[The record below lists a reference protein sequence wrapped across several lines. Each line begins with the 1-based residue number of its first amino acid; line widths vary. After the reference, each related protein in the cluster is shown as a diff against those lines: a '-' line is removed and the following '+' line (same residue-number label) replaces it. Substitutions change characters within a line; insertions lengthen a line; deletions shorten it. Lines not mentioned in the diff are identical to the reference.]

1 MIYTLRNNSELKYIW
16 SLLIHDNI
24 DIVKKELPNLSED
37 VLNYLQSN
45 VLTEVINCEATSVL
59 KFLLEDGNFFT
70 DTASA
75 LGTAIANG
83 QYEYVK
89 LLLKY
94 VDTFSLSYDEKY
106 YCLSD
111 SIRYNYIKIFNL
123 LLETISYSIKMLNE
137 LFIVACAHGSIDI
150 VKKFLDIENLDLT
163 SQNNAAFKSSLNHNH
178 TNVTKVLLTD
188 NRILSKLVLKDLS
201 YEQKIVL
208 SKIINITIFDMNLI
222 ENIFF
227 KKS

>member
-1 MIYTLRNNSELKYIW
+1 MIYTLRNNTELKYIW
-16 SLLIHDNI
+16 SMLIHDNI
-24 DIVKKELPNLSED
+24 DIAKKELPNLSD
-37 VLNYLQSN
+37 DILNYLQSN
-45 VLTEVINCEATSVL
+45 ILAEVINCEATNVL

-70 DTASA
+70 YTA

-94 VDTFSLSYDEKY
+94 VDIFSLSYDDKY

-123 LLETISYSIKMLNE
+123 LLETISFSIKMLNE
-137 LFIVACAHGSIDI
+137 LFIVACAYGSINI

-201 YEQKIVL
+201 YEQKSVL
-208 SKIINITIFDMNLI
+208 SNIINITMFDMDLI